1 MFEKLTTE
9 ELLSTLQL
17 ALPYL
22 TNLLV
27 ALFILALA
35 WVVSNWAHGLI
46 YRSLSKKVDRA
57 VSSFLAQ
64 IARYSLLAA
73 GVIAALSRCGVETTS
88 VVAIFASAGLAV
100 GLALQGSLSNF
111 AGGVMILV
119 FRPFELGHVVEAGG
133 HGGAVTEIGLFATT
147 LVTPDARKIIVPN
160 SAVMGGSIVNHT
172 AQGLRCVPIEVGVA
186 YGSDVAKV
194 RQVCLSAA
202 AANAR
207 VVTEPATDFIFVEM
221 AGSSINFLLRVWVDA
236 GDVLPV
242 GPEVREATYE
252 ALLANE
258 IDIPFPQVVVH
269 KA

>member
-73 GVIAALSRCGVETTS
+73 GVIAALGRGGVETTS

-100 GLALQGSLSNF
+100 GL
-111 AGGVMILV
+111 
-119 FRPFELGHVVEAGG
+119 
-133 HGGAVTEIGLFATT
+133 
-147 LVTPDARKIIVPN
+147 
-160 SAVMGGSIVNHT
+160 
-172 AQGLRCVPIEVGVA
+172 
-186 YGSDVAKV
+186 
-194 RQVCLSAA
+194 RQVFLSAA

-207 VVTEPATDFIFVEM
+207 VVSEPATDLSFVEM
-221 AGSSINFLLRVWVDA
+221 AGSSINFMLRVWVDA
-236 GDVLPV
+236 KDVLPV
-242 GPEVREATYE
+242 GPELREATYE
-252 ALLANE
+252 ALLANH